1 MSLSINVPINSVSF
15 GQISTLFLRELH
27 KRNADI
33 NLIPVGNNFDLSCQD
48 DEPVFF
54 NWLKEKSVG
63 HIKKVKRSDKGF
75 KLWHLNGSLESYSND
90 QTLFSFYE
98 LDSPTAEEV
107 NIVNNQK
114 CTIFSSNYSCEAF
127 RQMGCEN
134 VKYVP
139 LAFDKY
145 NFKKLDKQYFNDGRI
160 VFNLV
165 GKLEKRKNHKKV
177 IEAWIKKFGNNKDY
191 MLQCAIF
198 NPFIKMEDNQT
209 LISSILMGQNY
220 FNVNFLS
227 MMQKN
232 GMYNDFLNS
241 ADIVIGMSGGEG
253 WGLPEFQSVA
263 LGKYG
268 VILNAHSYKEWAN
281 KDNATLVNPSGKIEA
296 YDNLFFHRGAPFN
309 QGNIFD
315 FNEDEF
321 INACE
326 LTIEKVKSQKTNKE
340 GLKLQDR
347 FTSEKMTD
355 KILELV

>member
-15 GQISTLFLRELH
+15 GQISTLFLRELY
-27 KRNADI
+27 KRNTDI
-33 NLIPVGNNFDLSCQD
+33 NLIPIGNNLDLSCQD
-48 DEPVFF
+48 DEPVFL

-63 HIKKVKRSDKGF
+63 YLKKVKRSDKGF
-75 KLWHLNGSLESYSND
+75 KLWHLNGSLENYSND

-107 NIVNNQK
+107 NVVNNQK

-127 RQMGCEN
+127 KQMGCEN

-145 NFKKLDKQYFNDGRI
+145 SFKTIDKKYFNDDRI
-160 VFNLV
+160 VFNLA
-165 GKLEKRKNHKKV
+165 GKLEKRKNHDKIIK
-177 IEAWIKKFGNNKDY
+177 AWAKKFGDNKNY
-191 MLQCAIF
+191 MLQCAVF

-209 LISSILMGQNY
+209 LINAILMGKNY
-220 FNVNFLS
+220 FNINFLA

-232 GMYNDFLNS
+232 SMYNDFLNS
-241 ADIVIGMSGGEG
+241 GDIIIGMSGGEG

-263 LGKYG
+263 LGKHA

-281 KDNATLVNPSGKIEA
+281 KENCTLVNPSGKIEV

-326 LTIEKVKSQKTNKE
+326 RTIEKVRLQKINRE
-340 GLKLQDR
+340 GLRLQED
-347 FTSEKMTD
+347 FSSEKMAD
-355 KILELV
+355 RILELI